1 MSDKKTSDEQKSRLD
16 FLKMETEG
24 MRRLGHAAGITM
36 VLVAMVFASIANDR
50 PGATVGDWLVA
61 LLIFGTFGYG
71 AAWGAI
77 RLVDWV
83 KEGFSS

>member
-36 VLVAMVFASIANDR
+36 VLAAMVFVSGEASS
-50 PGATVGDWLVA
+50 VGHWLGGV
-61 LLIFGTFGYG
+61 LLLGTYGYV